1 MKKIYWILLLLF
13 LSSMS
18 FSQEIIIYTIIPASP
33 INYTTP
39 RTAFFSR
46 LRNTVSFRH
55 PIRSHPVGH
64 LMVVLKNDSLYEVSG
79 YSANEMFKVYKSY
92 LMKGIGLGVLFMP
105 VPAKI
110 ESIAHNDPQLK
121 RRRKTG
127 QMAYLRFK
135 VSSIAFERLWAYL
148 NAYRQPQ
155 RHSNYLILPSD
166 PQKDSTAY
174 CSSFAM
180 SFLDVAQIGIHF
192 KQNWLPDSAWNTT
205 FKVPEYLI
213 GPPFTT
219 NKVGLLK
226 LLFRGGHWAATSTPH
241 REINLQNP
249 SLLYDWIETNWYF
262 YKKHTSLVAKPEKQG
277 RAKGL
282 FFDYSTR

>member
-1 MKKIYWILLLLF
+1 MKVFGYLLPILFFPLVSL
-13 LSSMS
+13 
-18 FSQEIIIYTIIPASP
+18 SQELTIYTIIPASP
-33 INYTTP
+33 INYSTP

-135 VSSIAFERLWAYL
+135 VTNEAFERMWAYL
-148 NAYRQPQ
+148 QTYRQQ
-155 RHSNYLILPSD
+155 RHSDYLILPSD

-180 SFLDVAQIGIHF
+180 SFLEVAQIGTHF
-192 KQNWLPDSAWNTT
+192 KQNWLPDSVWQTT
-205 FKVPEYLI
+205 FNVPEYLI
-213 GPPFTT
+213 GRPFNT

-226 LLFRGGHWAATSTPH
+226 LLFRGNRWATTTPY

-249 SLLYDWIETNWYF
+249 HLLYEWILSNWYS
-262 YKKHTSLVAKPEKQG
+262 YKKQLSPLAKPEKQG
-277 RAKGL
+277 CAKGL